1 MDNKTS
7 FIIGILAGIIIGF
20 IMAGIMMIL
29 GVYEFGNSLQVA
41 SVNTTINIPFNSSEF
56 AQTMMDNINK
66 TQFVN
71 SSE

>member
-1 MDNKTS
+1 MDRTS
-7 FIIGILAGIIIGF
+7 VIIGILAGIIIGF
-20 IMAGIMMIL
+20 IMAGLMMIL

-56 AQTMMDNINK
+56 ASAMMDRINQ

-71 SSE
+71 ASE